1 MVYYTI
7 IYIYPSR
14 QSPDFRWAKMRSGVF
29 WRLTVDCRPMFPPI
43 LDEALVGRRFLCRN
57 NQVKSFVELYI
68 YIYPPFFMTFSSVK
82 HQAIVARWSTNSRP
96 ILEESYNLKPVEPR
110 LLIGCQCWIEFRY
123 GKRGKRSN
131 EILTTS
137 IKLKKKP
144 NFFYRKTVVL
154 SVKFSLQWLRL

>member
-1 MVYYTI
+1 MVYYMI

-57 NQVKSFVELYI
+57 NQVKSFVEQSS
-68 YIYPPFFMTFSSVK
+68 FFMTFSSVK
-82 HQAIVARWSTNSRP
+82 RQAMVARWSTNSRP

-110 LLIGCQCWIEFRY
+110 LLIGCQCWIVFRY
-123 GKRGKRSN
+123 GKRGKK
-131 EILTTS
+131 
-137 IKLKKKP
+137 IKWNSDNMYKSKKKT
-144 NFFYRKTVVL
+144 FFYRKTVFL
-154 SVKFSLQWLRL
+154 SVKFLLQCLRLSRSRI